1 MEIKNTKTDNKD
13 TYYKNVSIL
22 ENQLKKLKNN
32 QK

>member
-22 ENQLKKLKNN
+22 KKQLKNLKLT
-32 QK
+32 